1 MICYSRTVPGVKAAD
16 AVGLWFF
23 PENPVWAN
31 PNGVEWNLPPHMAI
45 YAVCFESLNRGT
57 AERLHESLAG
67 SVSYLG
73 ALEVGDSAAHKLLW
87 SKLPPRCRIVHRAAR
102 VFWDGYPGGDRNEEL
117 FEQLENLGFDP
128 VSWETFGG
136 PLIEPGTAAP
146 RPAGRWHAAVPVS
159 NSPASPPDRRYAPPH
174 RQWSSR
180 LALVLGWLG
189 L

>member
-1 MICYSRTVPGVKAAD
+1 MKLALHFDAMHAELGDPYHLPAQQLVFTALLAQRDNQIDSRIFTGDLLFTHVPGVKAAD

-45 YAVCFESLNRGT
+45 YAVCFESLNRAT

-136 PLIEPGTAAP
+136 P
-146 RPAGRWHAAVPVS
+146 
-159 NSPASPPDRRYAPPH
+159 
-174 RQWSSR
+174 
-180 LALVLGWLG
+180 
-189 L
+189 